1 MTNNNINNQ
10 NSFEKIKLNIN
21 YHNNNQ
27 DTNGTTVKKPKQTE
41 TINRKQ
47 KEINQEHNTQI
58 IKSSSLKTLFKVTL
72 PYDQKTYKNHIIMKI

>member
-47 KEINQEHNTQI
+47 KEIN
-58 IKSSSLKTLFKVTL
+58 
-72 PYDQKTYKNHIIMKI
+72 